1 MGKIIFFFA
10 LLCIVG
16 HAQDVN
22 VEDKQQLQ
30 KECLLCHVEQQI
42 PSALTYRRYLMKYS
56 TSERMEKAIFSYIKN
71 PDKKD
76 SIMPSQFFLK
86 FPMKE
91 VSILDDATLQK
102 MIKRYLNSFDIKKKL
117 VLPQIN

>member
-30 KECLLCHVEQQI
+30 KECLQCHVEQQI
-42 PSALTYRRYLMKYS
+42 PSALIYRRYLMKYS
-56 TSERMEKAIFSYIKN
+56 TSERMQKAIFAYIKN
-71 PDKKD
+71 PDQKH
-76 SIMPSQFFLK
+76 SIMPPQFFLK

-91 VSILDDATLQK
+91 ASILNDDKIQK
-102 MIKRYLNSFDIKKKL
+102 MIKSYLNTFDVKKKL
-117 VLPQIN
+117 VLPQ

>member
-1 MGKIIFFFA
+1 MEKIICFFA

-22 VEDKQQLQ
+22 IEDKQQLQ
-30 KECLLCHVEQQI
+30 KECLQCHVEQQI
-42 PSALTYRRYLMKYS
+42 PSALIYRRYLMKYS
-56 TSERMEKAIFSYIKN
+56 TFERMEKAIFTYIKN
-71 PDKKD
+71 PDKKR

-91 VSILDDATLQK
+91 KTMLDDDTLQK
-102 MIKRYLNSFDIKKKL
+102 TIKSYLNTFDVKKKL
-117 VLPQIN
+117 VLPQ

>member
-22 VEDKQQLQ
+22 VDDKQQLQ
-30 KECLLCHVEQQI
+30 KECLQCHVDQQI
-42 PSALTYRRYLMKYS
+42 PSALVYRRYLMKYS
-56 TSERMEKAIFSYIKN
+56 TFERMEGAIFAYIKN
-71 PDKKD
+71 PDQKH
-76 SIMPSQFFLK
+76 SIMPPQFFLK

-91 VSILDDATLQK
+91 ATTLNNDMLQK
-102 MIKRYLNSFDIKKKL
+102 MIKSYLNTFDVKKKL
-117 VLPQIN
+117 ILPQ

>member
-30 KECLLCHVEQQI
+30 KECLQCHVDQQI
-42 PSALTYRRYLMKYS
+42 PSALVYRRYLMKYS
-56 TSERMEKAIFSYIKN
+56 TFERIEKAMFLYIKN
-71 PDKKD
+71 PDQKH
-76 SIMPSQFFLK
+76 SIMPPQFFLK

-91 VSILDDATLQK
+91 VSTLDEDTLQK
-102 MIKRYLNSFDIKKKL
+102 MIKSYLNTFDVKKKFI
-117 VLPQIN
+117 LPQ

>member
-16 HAQDVN
+16 YTQDVN

-30 KECLLCHVEQQI
+30 KECLQCHVDQQI
-42 PSALTYRRYLMKYS
+42 PSALIYRRYLMKYS
-56 TSERMEKAIFSYIKN
+56 TFERMEDAIYAYIKK
-71 PDKKD
+71 PDQKH
-76 SIMPSQFFLK
+76 SIMPPQFFLK

-91 VSILDDATLQK
+91 ATTLDDDMLQK
-102 MIKRYLNSFDIKKKL
+102 MIKSYLNSFDVKKKL
-117 VLPQIN
+117 ILEE